1 MTSLKKLPL
10 GVQALETFKRDNC
23 LYVDKTEHV
32 LRMIN
37 EGMFYFLARPRRF
50 GKSLL
55 VSVLKCLFQAEKDMF
70 EGLRIAEPGRW
81 EWKKHPVIVIDFN
94 EITHDTPE
102 NLRLSLAEKLVHTAQ
117 LHGIKLESSLAKG
130 KFGELIFA
138 LRQKTGMPAV
148 ILADEYDKPI
158 IDHLG
163 KGDEAMDIARANRD
177 ILKSFFGVLKG
188 TDVSPMLR
196 FVFITGISKFSRVS
210 IFSELNNLN
219 DITMNPRY
227 ADMLGYTREELE
239 TCFKDRI
246 SRFAEETGCPR
257 EQIISELRHRYN
269 GYRFSKKNIKVY
281 NPFSVLKAFAESD
294 FGNYWFETGTPSFL
308 VNLLREKHY
317 HLPEIEKMEVAE
329 QVFSTYDIDCLKPE
343 ALLFQTGYVTIQDIQ
358 DDIYTLGY
366 PNEEVKNAFLK
377 YLLFSFTQDI
387 SGTEASR
394 FLRISGYLRKED
406 FESFFETVTA
416 IFASIPYNLNTKRD
430 EAYFHTLFYLMISAS
445 GTDAGTEVLTC
456 RGRIDLVAE
465 FADKIYIMEF
475 KCNQSA
481 EAAIKQI
488 REKGYAEKYKQG
500 SKKIIL
506 TGINFSTEK
515 RIPTEWKTEE
525 EFKGVPK

>member
-1 MTSLKKLPL
+1 MASLKKLPL
-10 GVQALETFKRDNC
+10 GVQALETFRRDNC

-55 VSVLKCLFQAEKDMF
+55 VSVLKCLFQAEKDLF
-70 EGLRIAEPGRW
+70 EGLRIAEPGKW

-102 NLRLSLAEKLVHTAQ
+102 NFRLSLTEKLMHTAK
-117 LHGIKLESSLAKG
+117 LYGIKLESSLPKE

-138 LRQKTGMPAV
+138 LQQKTGMPAV

-163 KGDEAMDIARANRD
+163 RGDAAAETARANRD

-188 TDVSPMLR
+188 TDVSPLLR

-227 ADMLGYTREELE
+227 ADMLGYTQEELE

-246 SRFAEETGCPR
+246 SQFAEETGCPR
-257 EQIISELRHRYN
+257 EKIISELRHRYN
-269 GYRFSKKNIKVY
+269 GYRFSKKDVKVY

-308 VNLLREKHY
+308 VNLLREKNY
-317 HLPEIEKMEVAE
+317 NLPEIEKLNVTES
-329 QVFSTYDIDCLKPE
+329 VFSTYDTDSLKPE
-343 ALLFQTGYVTIQDIQ
+343 ALLFQTGYVTVKDVR
-358 DDIYTLGY
+358 DRIYSLDY
-366 PNEEVKNAFLK
+366 PNYEVKTAFLEN
-377 YLLFSFTQDI
+377 LLHSFTEGAGATEI
-387 SGTEASR
+387 SKFALLSA
-394 FLRISGYLRKED
+394 YLEEED

-416 IFASIPYNLNTKRD
+416 IFASIPYNLNTNRD

-445 GTDAGTEVLTC
+445 GTDVGTEVLTC

-488 REKGYAEKYKQG
+488 REKGYAEKYKQS